1 MFQYENISINQA
13 QQILESGSCT
23 VFDIRDDRSYEMGRL
38 PGAQRINDQI
48 IRRMRKTEQR
58 HSPVLIYCYH
68 GNSSKDLAQMLCD
81 FGFSKVYSLDGGYTA
96 WEAAD
101 KQAAPIAANKTSLA
115 PNVYVW
121 LVEQGV
127 DPNNINQ
134 RQNNGIT
141 ALMQACRFGLA
152 DVAKTL
158 LQMGANINL
167 TNDDGNNALW
177 LACFSGDIATINLLL
192 ENGVDID
199 NQNITGATALIYAAS
214 TGKTNVVECLLDAGA
229 NPYKIT
235 QDDFTALDLAA
246 SPQTYKL
253 LKSLRVNAFDI
264 GAA

>member
-23 VFDIRDDRSYEMGRL
+23 VFDMRDDRSYEMGRL

-48 IRRMRKTEQR
+48 IRRMRRTEQR

-81 FGFSKVYSLDGGYTA
+81 FGFSKVYSLDGGYSA
-96 WEAAD
+96 WEAAK
-101 KQAAPIAANKTSLA
+101 KQATPIAENNNSLTL
-115 PNVYVW
+115 NVYIW

-134 RQNNGIT
+134 RLNNGMT
-141 ALMQACRFGLA
+141 ALMQACRLGLA

-158 LQMGANINL
+158 LQMGADIKL
-167 TNDDGNNALW
+167 TNNDGNNALW
-177 LACFSGDIATINLLL
+177 LACFSGDIATISVLL

-214 TGKTNVVECLLDAGA
+214 AGKTDVVKCLLDAGA

-253 LKSLRVNAFDI
+253 LRSLRINTADI
-264 GAA
+264 GVA